1 MQGEAGTGVP
11 LMEDLVGD
19 LGSGPE
25 IPGDNGSVSRVP
37 GGCVRTAKKL
47 GALLEEENVQGL
59 LDGGLV
65 AFHHLF
71 QGLLGAGQSR
81 SHH

>member
-1 MQGEAGTGVP
+1 
-11 LMEDLVGD
+11 MEDLVGD

-37 GGCVRTAKKL
+37 SGRIGTAEEL
-47 GALLEEENVQGL
+47 RAFLEEENVQGL

-65 AFHHLF
+65 AFHHL
-71 QGLLGAGQSR
+71 
-81 SHH
+81 

>member
-1 MQGEAGTGVP
+1 MQGEAGAGVP

-25 IPGDNGSVSRVP
+25 IPGNNGSVSRVP
-37 GGCVRTAKKL
+37 SGCVGAAKEL
-47 GALLEEENVQGL
+47 GAFLKEENVQGL
-59 LDGGLV
+59 LDGSLV

-71 QGLLGAGQSR
+71 RGLLGAGQSR
-81 SHH
+81 SRH